1 MSGAR
6 ILIVDDEA
14 DTEPLFTQK
23 FHRQIAEHQY
33 TLFFATNGVEA
44 LKILEET
51 PDMDIVITE
60 THLPIMDGLTL
71 IGNVTEKYPLI
82 RPIVISAYSDLAN
95 LRAAMNK
102 GAHDFVLKPVD
113 FEDLQATI
121 DKAFDLVSNLKKA
134 QKSQQRLNSLTDELD
149 ISAHLQRSILPGNV
163 MEKPPFEIYADTHP
177 AAEVG
182 GDFYDF
188 FWLDD
193 THLGIV
199 IADVSGKNI
208 SAALFMTMTRT
219 LLKCFSRTILSP
231 AACLTCVNEAL
242 VSENPTLM
250 FVTAFYGIIEAA
262 TGTLTYAN
270 AGHLPPVL
278 FGPTKEPTLLKEDPS
293 LALGIDAAFVFTDY
307 QCPCASGDGFF
318 LYTDGVVEANNMAGD
333 EYGFDRFLT
342 CLSSCE
348 KGASSQEITE
358 SVIASVR
365 AFSADATQSD
375 DITTLCLRYKKT

>member
-1 MSGAR
+1 MSAAH
-6 ILIVDDEA
+6 ILVVDDEP
-14 DTEPLFTQK
+14 DTELLFTQRFRK
-23 FHRQIAEHQY
+23 QLAAERY
-33 TLFFATNGVEA
+33 RLFFATNGVDA
-44 LKILEET
+44 LKILQDG

-60 THLPIMDGLTL
+60 THLPLMDGLTL
-71 IGNVTEKYPLI
+71 IGRITDKYPLM
-82 RPIVISAYSDLAN
+82 RPIVVSAYSDLTN

-121 DKAFDLVSNLKKA
+121 DKTFDLVARLKKA
-134 QKSQQRLNSLTDELD
+134 QKSQQRLNSITDELD
-149 ISAHLQRSILPGNV
+149 ISARLQRSILPGNV
-163 MEKPPFEIYADTHP
+163 MKKSPFEIYADTDP

-219 LLKCFSRTILSP
+219 LLKCFARMTSSP
-231 AACLTCVNEAL
+231 AACLTQVNEAL

-250 FVTAFYGIIEAA
+250 FVTAFYGVFDA
-262 TGTLTYAN
+262 TTGVLTYAN

-278 FGPTKEPTLLKEDPS
+278 LGPAKEPALLEEDPS
-293 LALGIDAAFVFTDY
+293 LALGIDATFAFTDY
-307 QCPCASGDGFF
+307 QCPCAPGDTFF
-318 LYTDGVVEANNMAGD
+318 LYTDGVVEANNTAGE
-333 EYGFDRFLT
+333 EYGFERFLA
-342 CLSSCE
+342 CLRSC
-348 KGASSQEITE
+348 KKHTPQGLTDAVIT
-358 SVIASVR
+358 SVHTFTAG
-365 AFSADATQSD
+365 ATQSD
-375 DITTLCLRYKKT
+375 DITTLCTRYERT